1 KRQNNAHNGC
11 EQDKIGEES
20 RGYEPVRWSDQQFRD
35 TAREQ
40 NEYEYDRE
48 SDVNGHREAKNR
60 DGKPLIRSSA
70 LEHDMCGP
78 AAQRDRNKPRQGV
91 VAKTLETI
99 RNGGVGFI
107 DWLDRFERP
116 HDDEKAN
123 QSPCDNTARDHIR
136 RVARFR
142 TALCKINHKT

>member
-1 KRQNNAHNGC
+1 MQTEIREPEATEKRQNNAHNGC

-70 LEHDMCGP
+70 LEHDMRGP

-99 RNGGVGFI
+99 RNGAVGFI
-107 DWLDRFERP
+107 EWLGGDKQALGAIAP
-116 HDDEKAN
+116 KAP
-123 QSPCDNTARDHIR
+123 Q
-136 RVARFR
+136 
-142 TALCKINHKT
+142 